1 MLQKNKT
8 ATDIWNSVIDAER
21 TGRRGFGRSEDERPG
36 LDGRHGRRFDDLG
49 AQRRRRPLRRAL
61 PGGQSKKKK
70 NPTNQQSGNAI
81 ENEFRFKNERSDLDE
96 RWTGGAGETEAA
108 AAATVGGVAGLATA
122 AAGGVA
128 GPGGHTGRANF
139 CGWA

>member
-1 MLQKNKT
+1 M
-8 ATDIWNSVIDAER
+8 IDAER

-61 PGGQSKKKK
+61 PGGQSKKKTK
-70 NPTNQQSGNAI
+70 KPTNQQSGNAI

-108 AAATVGGVAGLATA
+108 AAAATVGGVAGLATA

>member
-1 MLQKNKT
+1 MRNVPGGVALVEVKT
-8 ATDIWNSVIDAER
+8 SDQGSTVVTVDVSTIWARNGV
-21 TGRRGFGRSEDERPG
+21 
-36 LDGRHGRRFDDLG
+36 DDLSDVPSL
-49 AQRRRRPLRRAL
+49 AAKV
-61 PGGQSKKKK
+61 KKKK